1 MEDTTI
7 EIVDDILFSGTFV
20 VLVETDVVE
29 DGGFKVEVDNGE
41 ELGAMTVEA
50 LVLDLDVVLVDNVGG
65 IVVVVG
71 FVVGLTVVV
80 VVALILDVGIAAF
93 DTVDDF
99 CMSWLTPTPV
109 GVGRGVVDRL
119 VPPIPNT
126 VLKAVVIGLM
136 VVLVVFP
143 RTLAVPPLFELDPEM
158 KSH

>member
-41 ELGAMTVEA
+41 ELGAMTVEE

-71 FVVGLTVVV
+71 FVVGLTVDVV
-80 VVALILDVGIAAF
+80 VVALILDIAAF

-99 CMSWLTPTPV
+99 CRSWLTPTPV
-109 GVGRGVVDRL
+109 GVGRGVVDTL
-119 VPPIPNT
+119 VPPSPNT